1 MEKETFFR
9 YFDLYKEH
17 LSDLEHASKARID
30 LIEFSDPLYKAI
42 SILWKSIL
50 TEEGI
55 DWLEWFYYEK
65 YDYSKDQPRED
76 LKAWDEDG
84 NELCQDLDS
93 LYNYLT
99 ENKYFIRLFEE
110 RA

>member
-1 MEKETFFR
+1 
-9 YFDLYKEH
+9 
-17 LSDLEHASKARID
+17 LEID
-30 LIEFSDPLYKAI
+30 FNRRGNRLVGE
-42 SILWKSIL
+42 
-50 TEEGI
+50 
-55 DWLEWFYYEK
+55 FYYEK

-84 NELCQDLDS
+84 NEICQDLDS

>member
-55 DWLEWFYYEK
+55 DWLESFIMRNTIIVKTSPEK
-65 YDYSKDQPRED
+65 
-76 LKAWDEDG
+76 
-84 NELCQDLDS
+84 
-93 LYNYLT
+93 
-99 ENKYFIRLFEE
+99 I
-110 RA
+110 